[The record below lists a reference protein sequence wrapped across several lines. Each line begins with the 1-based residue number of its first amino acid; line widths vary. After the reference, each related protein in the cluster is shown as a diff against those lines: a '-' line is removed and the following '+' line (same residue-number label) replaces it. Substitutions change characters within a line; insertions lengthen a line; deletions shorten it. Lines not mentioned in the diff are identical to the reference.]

1 MRMFCLSAADCTT
14 ETIWSDLLPCLEH
27 FERVTGEISA
37 DQVRDGAISEAM
49 QVWGL
54 QDAECVRLVAVTE
67 IAKTPGGLI
76 CTVRMASGSA
86 PRAYQERLLDE
97 IGWWAR
103 SLGCRC
109 VRLVGRK
116 GWLRRFPRLK
126 QVGVVMEWAL

>member
-1 MRMFCLSAADCTT
+1 MFCLSAADCTT
-14 ETIWSDLLPCLEH
+14 ETIWSDLLPCLER
-27 FERVTGEISA
+27 FERVTGEVCA
-37 DQVRDGAISEAM
+37 DQVREAAISEAM

-67 IAKTPGGLI
+67 IAKTPRGLV
-76 CTVRMASGSA
+76 CTVRVATGSA
-86 PRAYQERLLDE
+86 SRAHQERLLDE
-97 IGWWAR
+97 IGRWAR